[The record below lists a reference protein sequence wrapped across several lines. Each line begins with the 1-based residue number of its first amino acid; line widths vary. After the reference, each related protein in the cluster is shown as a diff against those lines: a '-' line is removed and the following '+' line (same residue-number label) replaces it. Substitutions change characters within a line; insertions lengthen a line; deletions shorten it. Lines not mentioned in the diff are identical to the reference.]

1 MRRRAIRLLRAV
13 GLGLILGA
21 GVFWWKM
28 DSIGSERLEQVRA
41 RVEAPLKRALAA
53 AELRYGA
60 PVFVRVLKEES
71 ELELW
76 VQPEE
81 GKPWKLFRKWR
92 IANYSGTLGPK
103 LKEGDMQAP
112 EGFYEVGLKQL
123 NPMSRF
129 HLSFNIGYPNAYDQH
144 HGRTGSLIMVHGSN
158 VSIGCFAMTDPVIEE
173 IYLLVEAAI
182 KSGQKA
188 VPVHVFPFR
197 MTADRLAKAEADNAL
212 WLSFWREELSPG
224 YEVFETTRIPPVIK
238 VVAGRYELPNASR

>member
-1 MRRRAIRLLRAV
+1 MKKSIARFLRVV

-28 DSIGSERLEQVRA
+28 ESIGSERLENVRA
-41 RVEAPLKRALAA
+41 RVEMPLKQALAA
-53 AELRYGA
+53 AELSYGA
-60 PVFVRVLKEES
+60 PVFLRVLKEES

-76 VQPEE
+76 MQQVGGQ
-81 GKPWKLFRKWR
+81 PWKLFRKWR

-103 LKEGDMQAP
+103 LREGDLQAP
-112 EGFYEVGLKQL
+112 EGFYEVGIKQL

-173 IYLLVEAAI
+173 IYLLVEAAL
-182 KSGQKA
+182 KAGQVA

-197 MTADRLAKAEADNAL
+197 MTAERIAQAEAERAT
-212 WLSFWREELSPG
+212 WLGFWRDELAPSYAAFEKNGVPPG
-224 YEVFETTRIPPVIK
+224 VKSVD
-238 VVAGRYELPNASR
+238 GRYEIVQMP